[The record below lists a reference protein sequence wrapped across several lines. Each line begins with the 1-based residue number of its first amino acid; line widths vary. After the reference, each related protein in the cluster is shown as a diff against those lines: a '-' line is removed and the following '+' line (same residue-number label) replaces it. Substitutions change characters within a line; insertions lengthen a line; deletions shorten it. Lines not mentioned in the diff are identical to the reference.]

1 MVVKATGRGADTGNW
16 RWSLSLNSAVQT
28 NIPDRVGPASI
39 PRASVTASRYFW
51 REGRLRVAAL
61 ACAGAGGLM
70 AASVIAGWYANVPA
84 LLRLGPGFA
93 PVQFNAAMCLVLIA
107 ASLGALIG
115 RNHRVSLALAAVT
128 LLLAGLT
135 LAEQFAGWSAGLD
148 DLPTRLGVGREVMQA
163 MILSGG
169 PAAPGRMAPNTA
181 AALALLAI
189 ALMSASGRTT
199 YLRLVIGAV
208 GALAATTFGTVAL
221 SGYVFGVPGAYVW
234 GNSARMA
241 PQSAVIT
248 MILGL
253 GALCGAIVSA
263 RRSGLSTARVVPGL
277 ASTTVAIAALLMWQA
292 LLEHDRRTL
301 EIAVRHQLNAMRI
314 VIARAIDDRTKVVDR
329 LAQSGAV
336 AGGDT
341 PSARNLS
348 SSQIIRDFPG
358 ITAITW
364 LDSAGAATWRMAE
377 HARGEGGI
385 GNASEATPLRASLL
399 VQARARG
406 RAIVSRPVGG
416 SGGEPSVLIATPIPE
431 IDGGVRGGLLMELVP
446 ARMMADVLPDEFALL
461 YSYALEDAGV
471 LLTGAALPSDG
482 RLTSSAASVV
492 LDVRGRHWRLTVTPT
507 HQTLDEL
514 SSALPTTFL
523 IAWLGCALLAGWIVR
538 AAQVA
543 AEQSGTLART
553 VADLA
558 AENEA
563 RREAELLVDDHT
575 EMLKVQASELGI
587 QYAELQATATEL
599 EGQRDAIARAQEFSA
614 ALVRSTVDAV
624 VAFDNEGRVQDWNP
638 AMAALTGL
646 SHDHA
651 AGALV
656 GTLLPFLSPAEEVHV
671 LEEALAGRATTT
683 HAVQAMH
690 QEAQAE
696 VLLDLAVTPMCS
708 ADATVVGGLLVA
720 RDVTEQRRV
729 ADVILASKE
738 AAEQSNRAKSDF
750 LARMSHEL
758 RTPLNAVIGF
768 TNVIRRNAD
777 NHLRKTDLTYLDRI
791 AANGKHLLAL
801 IDTVLDVS
809 KIESGRESVNIEP
822 TAISTLVRDTMAE
835 LDVRATEA
843 GVHVHVTTPWGAEAQ
858 TDGAKLKQVL
868 INLVGN
874 AIKFTPRD
882 GHVFVRVETDRL
894 TGEAT
899 RVDVQDTGIGI
910 PYDRQ
915 DAIFEAF
922 EQADAQIAHVYGGTG
937 LGLSI
942 SRKLCA
948 LMGHDLTVASEPG
961 KGSTFSIVLRTSPT
975 VVAAHATA

>member
-1 MVVKATGRGADTGNW
+1 M
-16 RWSLSLNSAVQT
+16 
-28 NIPDRVGPASI
+28 
-39 PRASVTASRYFW
+39 
-51 REGRLRVAAL
+51 AAL
-61 ACAGAGGLM
+61 ACAGVGGLM
-70 AASVIAGWYANVPA
+70 AASVIVGWYANVPA

-93 PVQFNAAMCLVLIA
+93 PVQFNTAMCLVLIA
-107 ASLGALIG
+107 SSLGALIG
-115 RNHRVSLALAAVT
+115 RNHRMALALAALT
-128 LLLAGLT
+128 LLIAGLT
-135 LAEQFAGWSAGLD
+135 LAEQLAGWSAGMG
-148 DLPTRLGVGREVMQA
+148 DLPARLGVSRQVMQA
-163 MILSGG
+163 MMYRGQV
-169 PAAPGRMAPNTA
+169 APGRMPLNTA
-181 AALALLAI
+181 AALALLGI
-189 ALMSASGRTT
+189 ALVSASGRTT
-199 YLRLVIGAV
+199 YPRLVIGAV
-208 GALAATTFGTVAL
+208 GALATTTFGTVAL
-221 SGYVFGVPGAYVW
+221 FGYVFGVPGAYAW

-241 PQSAVIT
+241 PQSAVMI

-253 GALCGAIVSA
+253 GALCGAILSA

-277 ASTTVAIAALLMWQA
+277 ASTTVAIATLLLWQA

-301 EIAVRHQLNAMRI
+301 EIDVGHHTRAMAV
-314 VIARAIDDRTKVVDR
+314 VITRAIDERTKVVDR
-329 LAQSGAV
+329 LAQRGAV
-336 AGGDT
+336 AGDT
-341 PSARNLS
+341 PSARSLS
-348 SSQIIRDFPG
+348 ASQIIRDFPG

-364 LDSAGAATWRMAE
+364 LDSTGAATWRMAE
-377 HARGEGGI
+377 HSGGEGGI
-385 GNASEATPLRASLL
+385 GDAVVATPLRASLL

-406 RAIVSRPVGG
+406 RAIVSPPVGG
-416 SGGEPSVLIATPIPE
+416 SGGEPSVLIATTTPE
-431 IDGGVRGGLLMELVP
+431 VDNRLPGGLFMELVP
-446 ARMMADVLPDEFALL
+446 ARMMAYEMPDEFALL
-461 YSYALEDAGV
+461 YSYAVEDAGV
-471 LLTGAALPSDG
+471 VLAGG
-482 RLTSSAASVV
+482 RLASEGRLERSAASVV
-492 LDVRGRHWRLTVTPT
+492 LEVRSRHWRLTVTPT
-507 HQTLDEL
+507 QRTLDEH
-514 SSALPTTFL
+514 SSALPATFL
-523 IAWLGCALLAGWIVR
+523 IAGLACALLAGWIGR

-543 AEQSGTLART
+543 AEQSGILART

-563 RREAELLVDDHT
+563 RREAELLVDEHT
-575 EMLKVQASELGI
+575 EMLKVQAAELGI

-599 EGQRDAIARAQEFSA
+599 VGQRDEIARAQEFSA

-624 VAFDNEGRVQDWNP
+624 VAFDPEGRVHDWNP
-638 AMAALTGL
+638 AMAALTGV
-646 SHDHA
+646 SHEHA

-656 GTLLPFLSPAEEVHV
+656 GTLLPFLSPGEEVHV

-683 HAVQAMH
+683 PAVQAMH
-690 QEAQAE
+690 QKEQAE
-696 VLLDLAVTPMCS
+696 VLLDLEVTPMCS
-708 ADATVVGGLLVA
+708 ADSTVVGGLLVA

-801 IDTVLDVS
+801 IDTVLDLS
-809 KIESGRESVNIEP
+809 KIESGRESVHLEP

-843 GVHVHVTTPWGAEAQ
+843 GVQLHVTTPWGAEAQ

-882 GHVFVRVETDRL
+882 GHVFVRVEADRL

-910 PYDRQ
+910 PHDRQ

-922 EQADAQIAHVYGGTG
+922 EQVDAQVAHTYGGTG

-942 SRKLCA
+942 SRKLCT
-948 LMGHDLTVASEPG
+948 LMGHALTVASEPG
-961 KGSTFSIVLRTSPT
+961 KGSTFSIVLRTSTT
-975 VVAAHATA
+975 VIVAPVTA

>member
-1 MVVKATGRGADTGNW
+1 
-16 RWSLSLNSAVQT
+16 
-28 NIPDRVGPASI
+28 
-39 PRASVTASRYFW
+39 
-51 REGRLRVAAL
+51 
-61 ACAGAGGLM
+61 M

-84 LLRLGPGFA
+84 LLRLGPGYA

-115 RNHRVSLALAAVT
+115 RNHRVTLALAALT
-128 LLLAGLT
+128 LLVTGLT
-135 LAEQFAGWSAGLD
+135 LAEQLAGWSAGMDGIPAWLGAS
-148 DLPTRLGVGREVMQA
+148 RLAMQTTQVIA
-163 MILSGG
+163 ISGQV
-169 PAAPGRMAPNTA
+169 APGRMAPNTA

-189 ALMSASGRTT
+189 ALASASGRTT

-208 GALAATTFGTVAL
+208 GALAATTFATVAL
-221 SGYVFGVPGAYVW
+221 SGYVFGVPGAYAW

-241 PQSAVIT
+241 LQSAMMI

-253 GALCGAIVSA
+253 GALFGAVLSA

-277 ASTTVAIAALLMWQA
+277 ASATVAIAALLMSQA
-292 LLEHDRRTL
+292 LHDHDRHTL
-301 EIAVRHQLNAMRI
+301 EIAVRHQANAMAI
-314 VIARAIDDRTKVVDR
+314 VIARAIDTRTKVVDR
-329 LAQSGAV
+329 LAQRGAV
-336 AGGDT
+336 AGGDA
-341 PSARNLS
+341 PGARS
-348 SSQIIRDFPG
+348 QASSQIIRDYPG
-358 ITAITW
+358 ITAISW

-377 HARGEGGI
+377 HAGGEGGI
-385 GNASEATPLRASLL
+385 GNAFEATPLRASLL

-406 RAIVSRPVGG
+406 RAIVSPPVGG
-416 SGGEPSVLIATPIPE
+416 NGGEPSILIATPAPE
-431 IDGGVRGGLLMELVP
+431 VDGRVHGGLLMELVP
-446 ARMMADVLPDEFALL
+446 ARMMADELPEEFAPL
-461 YSYALEDAGV
+461 YSYALEDTGVMLAGGGV
-471 LLTGAALPSDG
+471 ASDG
-482 RLTSSAASVV
+482 RLASSAASV
-492 LDVRGRHWRLTVTPT
+492 LLEVRGRHWRLTVTPT
-507 HQTLDEL
+507 HQTVDEL
-514 SSALPTTFL
+514 TSALPTPFL
-523 IAWLGCALLAGWIVR
+523 IAGLACALLAGWIVR
-538 AAQVA
+538 SAQVA

-563 RREAELLVDDHT
+563 RREAELLVDEHT
-575 EMLKVQASELGI
+575 EMLKVQAAELGI
-587 QYAELQATATEL
+587 QYAELRATATEL
-599 EGQRDAIARAQEFSA
+599 VGQRDEIARAQEFSA

-624 VAFDNEGRVQDWNP
+624 VAFDREGRVHDWNP

-646 SHDHA
+646 SHHHA

-656 GTLLPFLSPAEEVHV
+656 GTLLPFLSPDEEVH
-671 LEEALAGRATTT
+671 LLGEALAGRATTT
-683 HAVQAMH
+683 QAVHAMH
-690 QEAQAE
+690 QTVQAE
-696 VLLDLAVTPMCS
+696 VLLDLAVTPMCA

-791 AANGKHLLAL
+791 AANGKHLLSL

-809 KIESGRESVNIEP
+809 KIESGRESVRIEP

-843 GVHVHVTTPWGAEAQ
+843 GVHLHVTTPWGAEAQ

-882 GHVFVRVETDRL
+882 GHVFVRVETDRM

-899 RVDVQDTGIGI
+899 RVDVQDTGVGI

-915 DAIFEAF
+915 QAIFEAF
-922 EQADAQIAHVYGGTG
+922 EQADAQVAHTYGGTG

-948 LMGHDLTVASEPG
+948 LMGHELTVASEPG
-961 KGSTFSIVLRTSPT
+961 KGSTFSIVLRTSPP
-975 VVAAHATA
+975 VVAAQVTA